1 MGFKAALFFDID
13 GTILSE
19 HTKKVP
25 DSAKRALQE
34 AKENGHLLF
43 VNTGRTICSLP
54 PEIMEQP
61 FDGFLCGCGIYLT
74 YHGEVFFETHLGD
87 DERKEIMELAGECGI
102 DGVFEGAEDIYFF
115 SGKSRFEK
123 LEGMKRYMAK
133 SGLGQQRHV
142 DEAICPFDK
151 MYIVT
156 DEKSDHDTFSDVI
169 SGRMHKIDRGE
180 GAYEYIPRGYSKAT
194 AIEMVLKRFGMDRS
208 QAYVFGD
215 SGNDLSMF
223 QYAQHTIAMGVHSP
237 VLEPYTEFVTKTVEE
252 DGIEY
257 ALRHYSLISTCER

>member
-1 MGFKAALFFDID
+1 MNKQSALFFDID

-19 HTKKVP
+19 QTKQVP
-25 DSAKRALQE
+25 ESAKRALKG

-54 PEIMEQP
+54 PEVMEQP

-74 YHGEVFFETHLGD
+74 YHEEVIFETHLSD
-87 DERKEIMELAGECGI
+87 KERSEFAALAERCRI
-102 DGVFEGAEDIYFF
+102 DGVFEGTDDIYFF
-115 SGKSRFEK
+115 SWISRFEQ
-123 LEGMKRYMAK
+123 LEKMRTYMARQRLGMKGY
-133 SGLGQQRHV
+133 V
-142 DEAICPFDK
+142 DKTICPYDK
-151 MYIVT
+151 MYVVT
-156 DEKSDHDTFSDVI
+156 DENSDNQTFFDVI
-169 SGRMHKIDRGE
+169 SQKMHRIDRG
-180 GAYEYIPRGYSKAT
+180 GGTYECVPKGYSKAT
-194 AIEMVLKRFGMDRS
+194 AIEMVLKRFGMERD

-237 VLEPYTEFVTKTVEE
+237 VLEPYTEFVTKAVED

-257 ALRHYSLISTCER
+257 ALKHYSLIS